1 MFNSS
6 NYEKLLSEFVLKM
19 ATYSYNKKVKE
30 YNPNHNIPSDD
41 LAEVQTAALA
51 LKTELLQLPPGA
63 QSKMLLQRIDE
74 ILKTGN

>member
-1 MFNSS
+1 MFDSS

-30 YNPNHNIPSDD
+30 YSSDYEAPANTLD
-41 LAEVQTAALA
+41 EAKAAAIA
-51 LKTELLQLPPGA
+51 LRNELLQLPPGA
-63 QSKMLLQRIDE
+63 QSKLLLQRIDE